1 MLDLFAP
8 SIAQLQSLGIRYT
21 IRENRIAKGSER
33 ASDSHAENVSA
44 AMKNKE
50 ALQKRHAEWKA
61 LFAIG
66 KTPQEIADK
75 YGVYASTV
83 RRITGGSFNRPGRK
97 SRPIQVGKKT
107 YRSQVTAMRELHIS
121 RETLMQWI
129 STGRAKYV
137 R

>member
-8 SIAQLQSLGIRYT
+8 SIQQLQSLGIRYT
-21 IRENRIAKGSER
+21 IRENRIAKVNER
-33 ASDSHAENVSA
+33 ASDSHAQNVSA
-44 AMKNKE
+44 AMKNKD

-61 LFAIG
+61 LHAIG
-66 KTPQEIADK
+66 KTPQEIADE

-83 RRITGGSFNRPGRK
+83 RRVTGGSFNRPGRK
-97 SRPIQVGKKT
+97 CRAIKIGKKT
-107 YRSQVTAMRELHIS
+107 YRSQIEAMRELHIS

-129 STGRAKYV
+129 STGRAKFA